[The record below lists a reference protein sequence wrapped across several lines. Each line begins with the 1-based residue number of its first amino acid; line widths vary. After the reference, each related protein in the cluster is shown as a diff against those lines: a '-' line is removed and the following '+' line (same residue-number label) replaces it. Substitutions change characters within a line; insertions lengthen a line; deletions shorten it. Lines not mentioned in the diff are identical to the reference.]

1 MVAVHSST
9 GQEKVASV
17 AEQRANESYMA
28 LVWRRL
34 RRSFTGMVG
43 LILVV
48 LLILIAVF
56 ADFFAPM
63 DPRETGASFTSPQGI
78 SVMEKD
84 GSLSIWPRIYALAE
98 TEELDPITFQPIVGP
113 NYDKPH
119 YLGFFVKGAP
129 YDLFGLI
136 PMQRHF
142 FGAVDGEAVH
152 FLGTDKFGRDVLSRA
167 IHGSRI
173 SLAIALSV
181 VFIVTV
187 IGTSVGLISG
197 YFGGS
202 VDAWVQRFVEIVLAF
217 PQLPLY
223 LALTSLIPVTAP
235 TNVFLTFVV
244 VVMSALG
251 WAQMSREVRGKTLAL
266 ARIDYVRAAMA
277 IGATDQRIIFQ
288 HILPNVMSHVI
299 VSVTLHIPSVV
310 LLESFL
316 GFLGFAVKPPLIS
329 WGLMLQDTATYS
341 VIGSYP
347 WILAP
352 VGFVLV
358 TVFAFNALGDGLRDA
373 VDPY

>member
-63 DPRETGASFTSPQGI
+63 DPRETGASFTPPQGI

-299 VSVTLHIPSVV
+299 VAVTLHIPSVV